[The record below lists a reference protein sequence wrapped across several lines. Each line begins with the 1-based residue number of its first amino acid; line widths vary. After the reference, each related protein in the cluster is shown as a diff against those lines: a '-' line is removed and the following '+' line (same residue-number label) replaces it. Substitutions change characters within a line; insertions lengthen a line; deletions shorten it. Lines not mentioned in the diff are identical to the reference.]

1 MITTIQ
7 IREIVKNQL
16 DKIKQSKRQT
26 YEEVIL
32 ELIKAAELQKRK
44 QEALLIEGCKAMA
57 EESLRICKVWETTD
71 ATLDWDCEGLIPEN
85 YLKKE
90 K

>member
-7 IREIVKNQL
+7 IRETVKNQL
-16 DKIKQSKRQT
+16 DKIKQTERQT

-32 ELIKAAELQKRK
+32 SLIKFVELQKRK
-44 QEALLIEGCKAMA
+44 QEDLLIEGCKAMA
-57 EESLRICKVWETTD
+57 EESLRICKEWESTD
-71 ATLDWDCEGLIPEN
+71 AALDWDSEGLVPEK
-85 YLKKE
+85 YLKKG